1 MMNATETLKYFKSIN
16 FYPLIDTENQD
27 YFPRTADMLQ
37 WLTQLHTFYQEAL
50 GINEGRNM
58 HSLYNRE
65 ISLQGDEVMAFP
77 DKLIQVARLAKSLGY
92 GYSLTL
98 PIDRFMAIQSDLQP
112 LLDECLLSSIGI
124 VMDGTAEQVQE
135 KDKEYTAFLEE
146 MASKGLSIGLIGY
159 MEHIDSLNLLEKAC
173 FNANSF
179 TIYPMSQEPLG
190 SFTRNPVTSCSRHFR
205 ILVDEKGLIYPCI
218 GLYGLEEFA
227 LGSIYT
233 KMEDSYFGHQQYPL
247 DLPALIAKGP
257 TIPEWLLADQTQ
269 RLTGMPPMCEL
280 HRLMLEASVCEEI

>member
-1 MMNATETLKYFKSIN
+1 
-16 FYPLIDTENQD
+16 
-27 YFPRTADMLQ
+27 
-37 WLTQLHTFYQEAL
+37 
-50 GINEGRNM
+50 
-58 HSLYNRE
+58 
-65 ISLQGDEVMAFP
+65 
-77 DKLIQVARLAKSLGY
+77 
-92 GYSLTL
+92 
-98 PIDRFMAIQSDLQP
+98 
-112 LLDECLLSSIGI
+112 
-124 VMDGTAEQVQE
+124 MDGTAEQVQE
-135 KDKEYTAFLEE
+135 KAKEYTAFLEE
-146 MASKGLSIGLIGY
+146 MASKGLSIGLIGF

-257 TIPEWLLADQTQ
+257 TLIALTYQSFDSAHDDSTMTTCCSTSPLLSPFSPLSHPYQSPLQ
-269 RLTGMPPMCEL
+269 RAEL
-280 HRLMLEASVCEEI
+280 RQ